1 MKLFQ
6 YKWSK
11 TLNLSFTLR
20 IKNTTIFFRLFP
32 AVRFS
37 NTGIYIMTET
47 SIDLQHKP
55 AGDYWLL
62 YFLVFG
68 AGVTMLY
75 DKQNRVNTTVTR
87 N

>member
-1 MKLFQ
+1 MKFFQ

-20 IKNTTIFFRLFP
+20 IKNTTIFFSLIP

-37 NTGIYIMTET
+37 NNGIYIMSET
-47 SIDLQHKP
+47 NIDLQHKP
-55 AGDYWLL
+55 VGDYWLL

-68 AGVTMLY
+68 VGITALY
-75 DKQNRVNTTVTR
+75 DKRKRVNTAVTR